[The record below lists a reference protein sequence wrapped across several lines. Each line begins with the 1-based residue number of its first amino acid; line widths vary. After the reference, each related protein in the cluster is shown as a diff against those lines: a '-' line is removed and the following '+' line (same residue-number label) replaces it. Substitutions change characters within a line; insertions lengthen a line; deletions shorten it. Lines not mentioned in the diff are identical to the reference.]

1 MKVRCQFV
9 TTRTGGDN
17 RTNRKSTGLSDCQV
31 VRELDKITGGMHMK
45 AWVKVWCQFVMTRTG
60 GDDRTNRKSTGL
72 SDCQV
77 V

>member
-1 MKVRCQFV
+1 MKVRVKVRCQFV
-9 TTRTGGDN
+9 T
-17 RTNRKSTGLSDCQV
+17 
-31 VRELDKITGGMHMK
+31 
-45 AWVKVWCQFVMTRTG
+45 TRTG